1 MSGRLIL
8 SLSMVLALSSAA
20 LPLRAQQAS
29 PWIHVEVIEQNE
41 KASTVNVNLPLS
53 VAEVALEVAP
63 DKIVKEGKIKLP
75 NNDISI
81 ADLRKLWNELRNAG
95 DAQFVTVKEDDQDV
109 SIARQHARALP
120 AGFRFEIKD
129 NAAFVGVIRSE
140 GKAPVLV
147 GDIVL
152 EGCLAPQRIALWR
165 LDEHNCGA
173 QICQQKAAVASY
185 AAGEIEHAQSS
196 QWPNSRRRVFHS
208 WCPVPK
214 IRNIFQ
220 KPL

>member
-29 PWIHVEVIEQNE
+29 PWIHVEVVEQNE

-53 VAEVALEVAP
+53 LAEVALEVAP

-109 SIARQHARALP
+109 SIARRGDKIEIRVQEAGSPDNPKKASNVHVDLPVTVVDALLS
-120 AGFRFEIKD
+120 GEGEELNFK
-129 NAAFVGVIRSE
+129 NAIAQLRTQR
-140 GKAPVLV
+140 
-147 GDIVL
+147 GDIVRVRD
-152 EGCLAPQRIALWR
+152 GDSNVRIWI
-165 LDEHNCGA
+165 DER
-173 QICQQKAAVASY
+173 
-185 AAGEIEHAQSS
+185 SS
-196 QWPNSRRRVFHS
+196 RQ
-208 WCPVPK
+208 
-214 IRNIFQ
+214 
-220 KPL
+220 